1 MSPFRQLAR
10 GLRVLFRRGAA
21 DREVSEEVQ
30 QYLEE
35 STAAFLARGFSPEEA
50 RRAARMEMGSATAVR
65 EEIRAQGWE
74 DAIATLLGDVRHGLR
89 LLRKSPGFTAVSIL
103 ILALGIGSSTAIFSA
118 VNPILFEPLPY
129 PDVA

>member
-65 EEIRAQGWE
+65 EAAYAHRP
-74 DAIATLLGDVRHGLR
+74 DA
-89 LLRKSPGFTAVSIL
+89 
-103 ILALGIGSSTAIFSA
+103 
-118 VNPILFEPLPY
+118 
-129 PDVA
+129 